1 LSEKDLSPASASS
14 ARPLSVPQLKTL
26 RLFVS
31 DDKKRWLAVFAHNL
45 CSVHFDV
52 RTRRGKIVAIK
63 FTMNKKRKYMGQSAQ
78 QTIIAQGVRVEGDF
92 NSQGSVLIEGE
103 VAGSVKTAEHLQV
116 GESAKIHAHVAAAD
130 AVVAGEIKGN
140 VKIAGRLELTE
151 TSKVRGD
158 IRAQVLTVAAG
169 AEINGKVNMG
179 EERKGGRK
187 KVVKKDEETTEEK
200 SE

>member
-1 LSEKDLSPASASS
+1 
-14 ARPLSVPQLKTL
+14 
-26 RLFVS
+26 
-31 DDKKRWLAVFAHNL
+31 
-45 CSVHFDV
+45 
-52 RTRRGKIVAIK
+52 
-63 FTMNKKRKYMGQSAQ
+63 MGQSAQ

-116 GESAKIHAHVAAAD
+116 GETAKIHAHVGAAD
-130 AVVAGEIKGN
+130 AIVAGEIKGN
-140 VKIAGRLELTE
+140 IAVEGRLELTE

-169 AEINGKVNMG
+169 AEINGKVGMG

-187 KVVKKDEETTEEK
+187 KAVKKESGVIEEEK